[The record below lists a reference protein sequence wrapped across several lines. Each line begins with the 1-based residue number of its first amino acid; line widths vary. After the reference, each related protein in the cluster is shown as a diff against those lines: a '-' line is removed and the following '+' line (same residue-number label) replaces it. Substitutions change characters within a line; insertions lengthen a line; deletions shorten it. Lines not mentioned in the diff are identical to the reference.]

1 MIKSAEL
8 SVCRIYRYRLERS
21 WGKRFSPRWCGFVML
36 NPSTADESQDDR
48 TIRRCI
54 GYAQSSEFDGLVVG
68 NLFAYRATD
77 PGELYKA
84 DDPVGPDNDRYLQK
98 INAMCAG
105 FVVAGWGTHGNKW
118 PARVALMHD
127 IFPELRCLAL
137 TKDGQPRHPL
147 YLRKD
152 LVPEP
157 FLEATEADE

>member
-1 MIKSAEL
+1 
-8 SVCRIYRYRLERS
+8 
-21 WGKRFSPRWCGFVML
+21 ML
-36 NPSTADESQDDR
+36 NPSTADESQDDP

-54 GYAQSSEFDGLVVG
+54 GYAQSWEFDGLVVG

-105 FVVAGWGTHGNKW
+105 FVVAGWGGHGARW
-118 PARVALMHD
+118 PQRVLAMRN

-137 TKDGQPRHPL
+137 TQDREPRHPL
-147 YLRKD
+147 YLKKE
-152 LVPEP
+152 LVPAP
-157 FLEATEADE
+157 YWALKEA